1 MTKTIVL
8 TYGAGGHQE
17 QMRRLVNLLASKLKE
32 DIQYVVIT
40 DSAKPL
46 NTQTEIVEY
55 IQFRELRDKQSNLK
69 TLLFLV
75 PTVIKQSIRIVK
87 MRKKYNLV
95 GVISTGPGVS
105 FLPTLILHILGIK
118 TVGFE
123 SWSRFSEPSL
133 SGRFFSK
140 FVNLF
145 YVQNKSMIKS
155 YKSAIYRGRL

>member
-17 QMRRLVNLLASKLKE
+17 QMRRLVNLIANKAKE
-32 DIQYVVIT
+32 EIQYVVIT

-46 NTQTEIVEY
+46 NSDVEIVEY
-55 IQFRELRDKQSNLK
+55 IKFRELRDKQSNLT
-69 TLLFLV
+69 TLIFLV
-75 PTVIKQSIRIVK
+75 PTIISQSIRILKVYK
-87 MRKKYNLV
+87 QYNVV

-105 FLPTLILHILGIK
+105 FLPTLILHKLGIK

-140 FVNLF
+140 FVNVF
-145 YVQNKSMIKS
+145 FVQNKSMLKS
-155 YKSAIYRGRL
+155 YKAAIFKGRL